1 MKSNL
6 INSEHIFYVFF
17 LLLLL
22 LIAIHFMQDWTAL
35 WSIELQEKE
44 EKDEKHIGK
53 LIRKNS
59 QIKGVC

>member
-6 INSEHIFYVFF
+6 IYSEHIFYGFF
-17 LLLLL
+17 LLT
-22 LIAIHFMQDWTAL
+22 AIHSMQDWTAL
-35 WSIELQEKE
+35 WGIKLQEKE

-59 QIKGVC
+59 QIKGIC